1 MTVSTKRKNVSKSK
15 SKTSSKSNKGSSSRK
30 NLIKSRKSGMKT
42 RKMRGGAL
50 AASRAKKAENT
61 KAIIEEREKIIII
74 EGSEHHGEYDV
85 VPDLEKTFQKMTAQ
99 INSIPESVENLYVNN
114 LSGEDGYGV
123 SYIESPNVVKALNS
137 LFVKLNTFR
146 NKDNLK
152 ILSLDHNSL
161 DFSNGD
167 DIRELC
173 ENMKVLVNFGNLTTF
188 NFSYIVLENHDTY
201 NQIVETLVSEA
212 VLQKLKSLTSLNL
225 SGNYISKKSI
235 IQLLKTIIKMNIESL
250 NLSDTQIHT
259 NIIKILLPQFLTPNP
274 EQGYDPTIKELII
287 KKNNIDD
294 AGAEAF
300 AKVLRVNTTLTKLDI
315 RYNMISDAKKEALKE
330 EFGDRLIL

>member
-1 MTVSTKRKNVSKSK
+1 MGVSTKRKNSVKSKAKTLSKSK
-15 SKTSSKSNKGSSSRK
+15 KVSSSRK
-30 NLIKSRKSGMKT
+30 HLIKSRKSGMKT
-42 RKMRGGAL
+42 RKMRGGAR
-50 AASRAKKAENT
+50 AASRASRAKKDENS
-61 KAIIEEREKIIII
+61 KKIIII
-74 EGSEHHGEYDV
+74 EGSDHHNEIAQVY
-85 VPDLEKTFQKMTAQ
+85 DLEETFQKMTEQ

-114 LSGEDGYGV
+114 LSGKDDYV
-123 SYIESPNVVKALNS
+123 SYIESHNVVKALNS

-146 NKDNLK
+146 IKDNLK
-152 ILSLDHNSL
+152 ILSLEHNSL
-161 DFSNGD
+161 DFSNVD
-167 DIRELC
+167 DVHELC
-173 ENMKVLVNFGNLTTF
+173 ENMKELVKFVNLTTF

-201 NQIVETLVSEA
+201 NQIFETLVSEA

-259 NIIKILLPQFLTPNP
+259 DIIKILLPQFLTPNP
-274 EQGYDPTIKELII
+274 EKGYEPTIKELII

-300 AKVLRVNTTLTKLDI
+300 AKILRVNTTLTKLDI
-315 RYNMISDAKKEALKE
+315 SNNMISDAKKEALKE
-330 EFGDRLIL
+330 EFGARLIL